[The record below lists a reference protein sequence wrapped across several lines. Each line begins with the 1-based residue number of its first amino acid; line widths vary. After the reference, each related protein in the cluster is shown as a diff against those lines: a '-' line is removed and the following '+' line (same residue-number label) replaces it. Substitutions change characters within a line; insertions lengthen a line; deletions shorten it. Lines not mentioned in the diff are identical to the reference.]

1 MALKAFK
8 KLREE
13 LRRVAAGLEG
23 EQATDLNNLVDA
35 YNDTL
40 SAKVVPI
47 ETARPAPE
55 PLTAWDVEGHDN
67 VIAFQAAP
75 VTSEDDPPKE
85 FKILNFGTTRMRKG
99 GRIFN
104 IIFDEVSR
112 DSVFAALESQG
123 RKQLPIDFDHGMLG
137 FISTRESSMAAGWFT
152 LEARSDGLWAA
163 DIEWTK
169 KAFESIKERE
179 FRFTS
184 PALFLEELEQ
194 VGDFRAT
201 EVINVALTNLPATVS
216 QKPLVANSNPGEETE
231 MKFTKEML
239 EKLGLKEDASDEQIA
254 ERLSVL
260 ASAETIADNAK
271 KEAERATVLAAKA
284 VGVAQEKKEELAA
297 AKADQQKLLD
307 SSGASD
313 LDQIAT
319 RLDKLGKVQEVATEL
334 STRVA
339 TLEADQ
345 QQSAWQMA
353 FNTLDTDGKMPESLH
368 DWAKTQ
374 SAEQLSAW
382 GKGAPVVLSAA
393 RHTPPAGGGPGA
405 TTVTLTSE
413 DQKMATLMGLDVA
426 KFAAVRA
433 TEGQPLKYQSNI
445 VPLSRVERNKPAG
458 HYIQPYMTGTG

>member
-13 LRRVAAGLEG
+13 LRRVAAKLEG
-23 EQATDLNNLVDA
+23 DQATDLNNLVDA
-35 YNDTL
+35 YGDKL
-40 SAKVVPI
+40 SAEVVPI

-55 PLTAWDVEGHDN
+55 PFAAWDVEGRDN

-75 VTSEDDPPKE
+75 VTSDDDPPKE
-85 FKILNFGTTRMRKG
+85 FKILSFGSTRMRKG

-104 IIFDEVSR
+104 VIFDESSR
-112 DSVFAALESQG
+112 ESIFEALESQG

-216 QKPLVANSNPGEETE
+216 QKPLVANSNPEEETE

-260 ASAETIADNAK
+260 ASAEAIADNAK
-271 KEAERATVLAAKA
+271 TEADKATKLAASAAEIAETKATELATVQAN
-284 VGVAQEKKEELAA
+284 
-297 AKADQQKLLD
+297 QQKLLD

-313 LDQIAT
+313 LEQIAT
-319 RLDKLGKVQEVATEL
+319 RLGKLAESQKIATEL

-345 QQSAWQMA
+345 QQNAWQMA
-353 FNTLDTDGKMPESLH
+353 FNTLDADGKMPASLH

-382 GKGAPVVLSAA
+382 GKGAPVVMSSA
-393 RHTPPAGGGPGA
+393 RHTPPVGGPAGA
-405 TTVTLTSE
+405 TTVTLTAE
-413 DQKMATLMGLDVA
+413 DQQMATLMGIDVA

-433 TEGQPLKYQSNI
+433 TEGQPLKYQSNV
-445 VPLSRVERNKPAG
+445 VPLSRLERNKPAR